1 MTKIKV
7 RPYFSF
13 SQYNA
18 YKYSPAKFLRTYYYG
33 EFEDSV
39 YLQLGKRLGTALQF
53 RQTKEIPVIQK
64 IRQQI
69 PEAKVYEKE
78 LKATFSDIRCIG
90 YLDGWNPKT
99 YEVQEYKTGKK
110 PSEKSWREQ
119 QLMYSLLIYIKYKK
133 LPSKIDLYWCETQFN
148 ENEQLI
154 LTGQVRKYD
163 IKVSLPDILQ
173 FSKEMVRVYNEIQKL
188 IENEYQMYGILPVN
202 RSAKGRNNNQNKKH
216 KK

>member
-1 MTKIKV
+1 MKQQKIKV
-7 RPYFSF
+7 RDYFSYSQF
-13 SQYNA
+13 SAFN
-18 YKYSPAKFLRTYYYG
+18 YSQKRFLETYYYG
-33 EFEDSV
+33 RTDDDNV
-39 YLQLGKRLGTALQF
+39 YLKMGKKLGDALRFRSIKRDKILE
-53 RQTKEIPVIQK
+53 EIK
-64 IRQQI
+64 LNI

-78 LKATFSDIRCIG
+78 LKATFSGIKCIG
-90 YLDGWNPKT
+90 YLDCWNPKT

-154 LTGQVRKYD
+154 LTGLVKHYP
-163 IKVSLPDILQ
+163 IKITMADVLQ
-173 FSKEMVRVYNEIQKL
+173 FSKEMVRVYGEIQKL

-202 RSAKGRNNNQNKKH
+202 GSAKGRSKK
-216 KK
+216 